1 MSVEIQAVLRCH
13 HQRSSFQISLVGWMG
28 FGTAPHLCPG
38 VLFGTDHSALSG
50 PGEHMH
56 TQTCTVSG
64 GLVEDEG
71 TN

>member
-1 MSVEIQAVLRCH
+1 
-13 HQRSSFQISLVGWMG
+13 MG